1 MYPISCTN
9 THRYVTDLVNSGIF
23 KNQKIHSEMYPI
35 SCTNAHCYVTD
46 LVNSGI
52 FKNTKT

>member
-23 KNQKIHSEMYPI
+23 KNQKIHLEMYPI
-35 SCTNAHCYVTD
+35 SCTNTHRYVTD